1 MLAHVAARFRI
12 WSAAN
17 GTGSRPFDNAW
28 NGDGWLAQRDP
39 DRTIREE
46 LDTLGQLG
54 DGATT
59 ETRIL
64 VCPSR
69 QTKESRTPDETAH
82 VGCEFRRTHITLQ
95 TGRRSHPIDA
105 GQANCTDLLA
115 KPN

>member
-59 ETRIL
+59 ETRIF

-69 QTKESRTPDETAH
+69 QTKESRTPYETAH